1 MNSRQLIKTL
11 LITGAVITLPAIGN
25 AAPQSAAMT
34 GCVNAFMEALSKHN
48 TPMKLS
54 ETHLIA
60 DGITPAFATTT
71 ASSELILTATDAH
84 DSHTVA
90 RAICKLD
97 AHGQVTG
104 LEEVPAGSLLPL

>member
-11 LITGAVITLPAIGN
+11 LITGAVVTVPAIGN
-25 AAPQSAAMT
+25 AATQSAAMS
-34 GCVNAFMEALSKHN
+34 GCVSAFMESLSKHSV
-48 TPMKLS
+48 PMKLR
-54 ETHLIA
+54 ETRLI
-60 DGITPAFATTT
+60 DSGVTT
-71 ASSELILTATDAH
+71 AGGELVLTATDAH